1 MENRQA
7 KGNRPIS
14 TGLGRQRGMS
24 LIGLIIAAIFVGFI
38 ALVVMKTVPLYIAD
52 QKLTT
57 MFESL
62 EKESASNP
70 TAIRKTIE
78 KQLYINEVDDHF
90 DAEDFDIRPVSGG
103 YRVTYNYD
111 GRATLFGNLSI
122 VAAFDH
128 QARVSN

>member
-1 MENRQA
+1 M
-7 KGNRPIS
+7 S
-14 TGLGRQRGMS
+14 TGVGRQRGMS
-24 LIGLIIAAIFVGFI
+24 LIGLIIGAIFVGFI

-57 MFESL
+57 IFETL
-62 EKESASNP
+62 GEESFSRPA
-70 TAIRKTIE
+70 AIRQHIE
-78 KQLYINEVDDHF
+78 KQLNINEVDDHF
-90 DAEDFDIRPVSGG
+90 EVEDFDIRPVSGG

-128 QARVSN
+128 QTRVSN